1 MIAGLAL
8 CVVTVVGVP
17 ALAQPTLLPPPAS
30 EPSALPPPSPS
41 PPPAPVS
48 ALPPPT
54 SPAPLSESTPSPA
67 SPPPVPSSDRP
78 RLSLAVG
85 MGASFDD
92 TGLSPAR
99 TRAIPSFFAVG
110 GFGDGFIGLDLA
122 VFASTAS
129 GRYRPP
135 DAPFDRQA
143 LDAMVVLRPLCH
155 SLPPDVVRL
164 LPRIART
171 LGMELGGG
179 FERDGNGQTAEHRF
193 GFHLGGRLEPPLTAA
208 SDPSQLRVRLAVR
221 RFYGGTVGNSDPNNP
236 AKDSALELYGALAV
250 IF

>member
-8 CVVTVVGVP
+8 WAAMVAGFP
-17 ALAQPTLLPPPAS
+17 ARAQTLTPSPLPPPAS
-30 EPSALPPPSPS
+30 EPPSPLAR
-41 PPPAPVS
+41 PA
-48 ALPPPT
+48 
-54 SPAPLSESTPSPA
+54 
-67 SPPPVPSSDRP
+67 DRP

-122 VFASTAS
+122 VFVSTAT
-129 GRYRPP
+129 GRYNPP

-143 LDAMVVLRPLCH
+143 GEAMLVVRPMCH
-155 SLPPDVVRL
+155 SVPPDAVRW
-164 LPRIART
+164 LPRVART
-171 LGMELGGG
+171 LGIELGGG
-179 FERDGNGQTAEHRF
+179 FERDGRGQTAEHRF
-193 GFHLGGRLEPPLTAA
+193 GFRVGGRLELPVTGA
-208 SDPSQLRVRLAVR
+208 SDPGQLRVRLAVR
-221 RFYGGTVGNSDPNNP
+221 RFYGGTVGTTDPNNP

-250 IF
+250 VF

>member
-8 CVVTVVGVP
+8 CVVAVVGVP
-17 ALAQPTLLPPPAS
+17 ALGQPTLPPPPS
-30 EPSALPPPSPS
+30 EPPPPSALPPAPMPASPL
-41 PPPAPVS
+41 V
-48 ALPPPT
+48 
-54 SPAPLSESTPSPA
+54 SPAPLSEPA
-67 SPPPVPSSDRP
+67 PAPTPSSDRP

-99 TRAIPSFFAVG
+99 TRAIPSFFAAG

-143 LDAMVVLRPLCH
+143 LDAMVVVRPLCH
-155 SLPPDVVRL
+155 SLPPDVVRW
-164 LPRIART
+164 LPRLART

-179 FERDGNGQTAEHRF
+179 FERDGRGQTAEHRF
-193 GFHLGGRLEPPLTAA
+193 GFRLGGRVELPLTAA
-208 SDPSQLRVRLAVR
+208 GDPSQLPSQLRLRLAVR

-236 AKDSALELYGALAV
+236 AKDSLLELYGALAV

>member
-8 CVVTVVGVP
+8 CVVAVVGVP
-17 ALAQPTLLPPPAS
+17 ARAQPTLSPPPAFAPPPESPPQSPPQSPPAPLSPPPAS
-30 EPSALPPPSPS
+30 
-41 PPPAPVS
+41 
-48 ALPPPT
+48 
-54 SPAPLSESTPSPA
+54 
-67 SPPPVPSSDRP
+67 PPVPAPFSDRP

-143 LDAMVVLRPLCH
+143 LDAMVVVRPLCH
-155 SLPPDVVRL
+155 SLPPDVVRF

-171 LGMELGGG
+171 LGLELGGG
-179 FERDGNGQTAEHRF
+179 FERDGRGQTAEHRF
-193 GFHLGGRLEPPLTAA
+193 GFRLGGRLELPLTAA
-208 SDPSQLRVRLAVR
+208 SDPSQLRIRLAVR

>member
-1 MIAGLAL
+1 M
-8 CVVTVVGVP
+8 T
-17 ALAQPTLLPPPAS
+17 
-30 EPSALPPPSPS
+30 S
-41 PPPAPVS
+41 PPPVSEPPVLAS
-48 ALPPPT
+48 PPT
-54 SPAPLSESTPSPA
+54 SPAPLSTPSP
-67 SPPPVPSSDRP
+67 SPAPSSDRP

-143 LDAMVVLRPLCH
+143 LDAMVVVRPLCH
-155 SLPPDVVRL
+155 SLPPDVVRF
-164 LPRIART
+164 LPRVART
-171 LGMELGGG
+171 LGLELGGG
-179 FERDGNGQTAEHRF
+179 FERDGRGQTAEHRF
-193 GFHLGGRLEPPLTAA
+193 GFRLGGRLELPLTAA
-208 SDPSQLRVRLAVR
+208 RDPSQLRVRLAVR
-221 RFYGGTVGNSDPNNP
+221 RFYGGTVGNSDPNHP